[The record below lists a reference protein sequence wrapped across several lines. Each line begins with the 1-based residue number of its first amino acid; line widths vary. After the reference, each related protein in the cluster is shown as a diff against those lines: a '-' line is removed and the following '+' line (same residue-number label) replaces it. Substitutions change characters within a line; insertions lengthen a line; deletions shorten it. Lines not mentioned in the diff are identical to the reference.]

1 MEDKKLFHSSTDII
15 QLIIVVTCAIV
26 AILTTVLYGSP
37 SETVLGIFGG
47 ALGVGYKA
55 ANSRNQTN
63 TTNNTNTT
71 NEAGSSQNLIFNSN
85 EPKDNSPVQ
94 ENRKPETSQ
103 QPVNDKVKPEPLK
116 ENNDN
121 GKQLKSIFKDRLD
134 R

>member
-15 QLIIVVTCAIV
+15 QLIIVVTYAIV